1 MSEIFSYPF
10 DPKLIVKN
18 RKKLKR
24 ELSEKLSSKAKKIKI
39 AVLGGSTTNDVV
51 DILELF
57 LLDMDILPTFYASEY
72 SMYWQDAMFGNEELD
87 VFKPDVI
94 YIHTSERN
102 LHKFYP
108 SLSASFDDAQKSID
122 NAYNHFSSMWDVLEK
137 KFGCTIIQNNFEL
150 PFFRIL
156 GNLDGVDVRGRVN
169 FVNEINRRFALKQ
182 RSDNAFVIN
191 DINYISACYGID
203 KWSSTEY
210 WYLYKYALTIDAIPY
225 LAKNLSSLFGALY
238 GKSKK
243 AFALDLDN
251 TLWGGVVGDDGVDG
265 IELGEETPVG
275 QAYLEFDRY
284 LRAHKDMGIVLS
296 VSSKND
302 YENAVAGLN
311 HPDSVLKPDDF
322 LVIKANW
329 ENKSENI
336 SSIAKQV
343 NIGVDSIVFVDD
355 NPAERLIVADTLP
368 CCTPK
373 MDNVSEY
380 IRVLDKNAYFET
392 TSLSDDDLNRNEM
405 YKANL
410 MREQESEHYVN
421 YDEYLASLNMKAE
434 IQSFSSVY
442 IQRIAQLT
450 NKSNQFNLTTKRYTV
465 AEIVSAA
472 EDNNHITLYGKLYDR
487 FGDNGVVSVVIG
499 NINENH
505 ELDVDLWL
513 MSCRVL
519 KRDMEYAMLDVL
531 VEKCRERSINKI
543 NGYYYPTAK
552 NSMVKFLYQQ
562 FGFDKISEDEM
573 GNSIWS
579 LSTLDYVNQNKAIK
593 EFIN

>member
-1 MSEIFSYPF
+1 
-10 DPKLIVKN
+10 
-18 RKKLKR
+18 
-24 ELSEKLSSKAKKIKI
+24 
-39 AVLGGSTTNDVV
+39 
-51 DILELF
+51 
-57 LLDMDILPTFYASEY
+57 
-72 SMYWQDAMFGNEELD
+72 
-87 VFKPDVI
+87 
-94 YIHTSERN
+94 
-102 LHKFYP
+102 
-108 SLSASFDDAQKSID
+108 
-122 NAYNHFSSMWDVLEK
+122 
-137 KFGCTIIQNNFEL
+137 L

-579 LSTLDYVNQNKAIK
+579 LSTIDYVNQNKAIK